1 MATLVRWNPMYGMR
15 PRRRQMMR
23 YYAPYWDSR
32 VPMPLDIEEH
42 EDNYVIKASV
52 PGFTAEEI
60 DIQVEDDVLT
70 IRAEHAG
77 EEEQEEN
84 GWHLRERYTGR
95 LERQLRLGEDV
106 DADGIDAELEHGVL
120 TLKLAKAEQ
129 AKPKLIEVKAA

>member
-1 MATLVRWNPMYGMR
+1 MATLVRWNPIYGMR
-15 PRRRQMMR
+15 PRHRRMMR

-77 EEEQEEN
+77 ADPEADQ
-84 GWHLRERYTGR
+84 GR
-95 LERQLRLGEDV
+95 ASQAQ
-106 DADGIDAELEHGVL
+106 AD
-120 TLKLAKAEQ
+120 
-129 AKPKLIEVKAA
+129 